1 MELIF
6 TLEEIDAA
14 AIQLLSLFP
23 GARVFAFHGQ
33 MGAGKT
39 TFITAVCK
47 NLGVNTGISSPTF
60 SIINEYEAGGKRIYH
75 LDLYRLKGAAEAI
88 DAGVED
94 VLYSGDICLVEWPE
108 VAPELFPEG
117 SIHVFL
123 RLLDAGRRIL
133 SLTGPG

>member
-6 TLEEIDAA
+6 ALEEIEAA
-14 AIQLLSLFP
+14 ASQFLKCFP
-23 GARVFAFHGQ
+23 NKKVFAFHGQ

-47 NLGVNTGISSPTF
+47 SLGVTAAISSPTF
-60 SIINEYEAGGKRIYH
+60 SIINEYKTGDTRIFH

-94 VLYSGDICLVEWPE
+94 VLFSGDLCLVEWPE
-108 VAPELFPEG
+108 IAQELFPDD
-117 SIHVFL
+117 SVHVFL
-123 RLLDAGRRIL
+123 RLIDVSKRKL
-133 SLTGPG
+133 SLA

>member
-6 TLEEIDAA
+6 ALGEIEAA
-14 AIQLLSLFP
+14 ASQFLSWFP
-23 GARVFAFHGQ
+23 NKKVFAFNGQ

-47 NLGVNTGISSPTF
+47 SLGVTATVSSPTF
-60 SIINEYEAGGKRIYH
+60 SIINEYKTGDTRIFH

-94 VLYSGDICLVEWPE
+94 VLFSGDLCLVEWPE
-108 VAPELFPEG
+108 IAPELFPDDTVQ
-117 SIHVFL
+117 VFL
-123 RLLDAGRRIL
+123 RQIDASTRKL
-133 SLTGPG
+133 SLA